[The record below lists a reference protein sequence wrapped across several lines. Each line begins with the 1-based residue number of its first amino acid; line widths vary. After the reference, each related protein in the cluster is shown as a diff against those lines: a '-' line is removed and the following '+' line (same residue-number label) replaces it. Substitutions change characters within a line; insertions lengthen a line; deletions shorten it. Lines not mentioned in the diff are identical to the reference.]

1 MLLHLTRLLLV
12 CAAVLVIPQ
21 AAAQS
26 YRSEYRLSCV
36 LGSGFPW
43 GQAAERWAELVR
55 EQTQGRINIRLYTGA
70 SLVGGDQTREFPSI
84 QQGVIDLAVGSTI
97 NWSPQVKELNLF
109 SLPFLL
115 PDHKA
120 IDALTQGAVGREL
133 FAVLEKN
140 GVIPLAWG
148 ENGFRELSNS
158 RKPIAL
164 PADMKGMKFRVVGS
178 PVFVDIFNALKA
190 RPMLM
195 SWVDAQPA
203 LVEGVVDGQENPLSV
218 YLASNMLRV
227 GQRYLTAWRYV
238 ADPLIFVVNPQV
250 WAGWSVSDRQIVR
263 QAAQQAARENIER
276 ARRGLMGHDASQWRQ
291 LEAAGVSV
299 THLTAAQRAAFVQ
312 ATRPVYDK
320 WRKTIGA
327 ELVGLAEQAIAAR
340 KEP

>member
-1 MLLHLTRLLLV
+1 MLLRLSRLLLLCCTV
-12 CAAVLVIPQ
+12 FAMPWAS
-21 AAAQS
+21 AQT

-36 LGSGFPW
+36 LGTGFPW
-43 GQAAERWAELVR
+43 GQAAERWTELVR
-55 EQTQGRINIRLYTGA
+55 EQTQGRINIRLYSGA

-120 IDALTQGAVGREL
+120 IDVLTQGAVGREL

-158 RKPIAL
+158 RKPILA

-203 LVEGVVDGQENPLSV
+203 LADGVVDGQENPLSV
-218 YLASNMLRV
+218 YLASNMPRV
-227 GQRYLTAWRYV
+227 GQKYLTAWHYV
-238 ADPLIFVVNPQV
+238 ADPLVFVVNPQV
-250 WAGWSVSDRQIVR
+250 WASWSAQDRQIVR
-263 QAAQQAARENIER
+263 QAAVQAGRENIER
-276 ARRGLMGHDASQWRQ
+276 ARKGQVAGDPTQWRQ
-291 LEAAGVSV
+291 LEAAGVTV
-299 THLTAAQRAAFVQ
+299 TQLNPAQRAAFVQ
-312 ATRPVYDK
+312 ATRAVYDK
-320 WRKTIGA
+320 WRKIVGA
-327 ELVGLAEQAIAAR
+327 DLVNMAEQAIAAR
-340 KEP
+340 PQ